1 MWESGILTIDGM
13 NIVWNAKVF
22 DEGSIFG
29 INEGRISKLA
39 ARINDDWI
47 FNYDREWDIKPQDK
61 IAKKTFKILVKKY
74 K

>member
-1 MWESGILTIDGM
+1 MDGM
-13 NIVWNAKVF
+13 NITWNAKIF

-29 INEGRISKLA
+29 IKNGHISKLD

-47 FNYDREWDIKPQDK
+47 FNYDRGWDIKPKDK
-61 IAKKTFKILVKKY
+61 IAKKAFEILVKKY

>member
-13 NIVWNAKVF
+13 NIAWNAKVF

-29 INEGRISKLA
+29 INEGRISKLSA
-39 ARINDDWI
+39 KINNKWI
-47 FNYDREWDIKPQDK
+47 FNYDRGWDIKPKDK
-61 IAKKTFKILVKKY
+61 IAKKAFEILVQKY